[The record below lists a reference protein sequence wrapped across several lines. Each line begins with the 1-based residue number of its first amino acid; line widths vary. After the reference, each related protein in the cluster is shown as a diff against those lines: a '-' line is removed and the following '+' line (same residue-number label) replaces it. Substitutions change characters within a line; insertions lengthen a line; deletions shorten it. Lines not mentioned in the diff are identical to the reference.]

1 MEYVV
6 NQVHDEVRGAWR
18 FRWPAIIAAWALALT
33 GWIAVLLMPDVYEA
47 SARVYVDTRTKLNPL
62 LEGIAVE
69 TDLASELA
77 IVRNA
82 LLSREQL
89 EGVARDTDLD
99 LRAET
104 PEERQKLIETL
115 QEKIVIEHA
124 AGPRR
129 GYGPEQGDG
138 LYIISYQD
146 SDREMAKNVVQTLLR
161 NFQDRT
167 TSGTQEG
174 SASAERFLQVQ
185 IQDYEQRLSDA
196 ETRLADFKRQNVGL
210 IPGEGGGYFERLQD
224 ELRIGTTRREA
235 LAAQVRGEKAYVPA
249 AGMGIE
255 GPPEGSL
262 AFRVQE
268 AQTRLDELLLRYT
281 EKHPSVVGA
290 RETLQQLQ
298 ERQRQELAALA
309 EGNLDEATIPASAN
323 PVYQTLQLNLNQLD
337 VEIAALR
344 SQIAERQRRVQELR
358 GLVDT
363 VPKVEAEL
371 AKLNRDY
378 GVTQK
383 QYEELV
389 ARLEQ
394 ARLSEKAEVEGVW
407 RFRVIESPIATLDP
421 VKPRRALLAT
431 GVLVLALALG
441 GALAYLLNQVKP
453 AFSSV
458 RSLADVTGLPVLGSV
473 GRVWPQKRLAE
484 ARRSKAMFS
493 AATAMLLVTFCVF
506 LLVHQR
512 AAHFAHNLLT

>member
-1 MEYVV
+1 M
-6 NQVHDEVRGAWR
+6 
-18 FRWPAIIAAWALALT
+18 
-33 GWIAVLLMPDVYEA
+33 
-47 SARVYVDTRTKLNPL
+47 
-62 LEGIAVE
+62 
-69 TDLASELA
+69 
-77 IVRNA
+77 
-82 LLSREQL
+82 
-89 EGVARDTDLD
+89 
-99 LRAET
+99 
-104 PEERQKLIETL
+104 
-115 QEKIVIEHA
+115 
-124 AGPRR
+124 
-129 GYGPEQGDG
+129 
-138 LYIISYQD
+138 
-146 SDREMAKNVVQTLLR
+146 
-161 NFQDRT
+161 
-167 TSGTQEG
+167 
-174 SASAERFLQVQ
+174 
-185 IQDYEQRLSDA
+185 
-196 ETRLADFKRQNVGL
+196 
-210 IPGEGGGYFERLQD
+210 IPGEGGGYFERLQEQLD
-224 ELRIGTTRREA
+224 QIAELEGELRIATTRREA

-249 AGMGIE
+249 AGMGLD

-281 EKHPSVVGA
+281 DKHPSVVAA
-290 RETLQQLQ
+290 RETLEQL
-298 ERQRQELAALA
+298 RQRQQQEIAALA
-309 EGNLDEATIPASAN
+309 EGNLDDTTIPASAN

-344 SQIAERQRRVQELR
+344 SQIAERQRRVEELR

-383 QYEELV
+383 QYQELV
-389 ARLEQ
+389 GRLGQ
-394 ARLSEKAEVEGVW
+394 ARLSEQAEKVEGLWTFDIQEPPVA
-407 RFRVIESPIATLDP
+407 SLDP

-431 GVLVLALALG
+431 GVLIVALALG

-473 GRVWPQKRLAE
+473 GRVWPQKRVAE
-484 ARRSKAMFS
+484 ARRSQAMFS